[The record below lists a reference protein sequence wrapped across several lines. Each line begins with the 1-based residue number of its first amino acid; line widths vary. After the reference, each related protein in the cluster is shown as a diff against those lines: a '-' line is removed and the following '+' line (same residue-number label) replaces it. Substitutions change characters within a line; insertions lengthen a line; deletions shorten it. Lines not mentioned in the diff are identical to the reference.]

1 MYLNATITSN
11 SISDVCKIPRRAL
24 FSDNKVFIVNSENTL
39 EIISANIISN
49 QRENVI
55 VDNIN
60 NNTMVVSEPL
70 INIKEGVIVN
80 PIVK

>member
-1 MYLNATITSN
+1 MS
-11 SISDVCKIPRRAL
+11 V
-24 FSDNKVFIVNSENTL
+24 
-39 EIISANIISN
+39 NIISN
-49 QRENVI
+49 EGDNVI

-70 INIKEGVIVN
+70 IDTKEGVIVN